1 MRTYEYLALIITART
16 LMPSL
21 KRPVSVPKAGVIP
34 DEFIPSSFDLI
45 LAAILITFST
55 YTRTDITF

>member
-1 MRTYEYLALIITART
+1 
-16 LMPSL
+16 MPSL